1 MKQGRDMCLMNEQHL
16 PAADDGLKLFEFQ
29 TTWIRATLFY
39 KMVNSWTT
47 IFVWEIQVHPWQWV
61 CVAPKLMLAMLALA
75 NGDRIRHGE
84 TLFSIAK
91 CDADHTRIAEHFATV
106 AFRKAPEPSMQGSLW
121 IVARIMWNYVE
132 SKGLSCCLCVVLTWQ
147 GLHNWEG
154 NDGTH
159 HVEFCG

>member
-1 MKQGRDMCLMNEQHL
+1 M
-16 PAADDGLKLFEFQ
+16 
-29 TTWIRATLFY
+29 
-39 KMVNSWTT
+39 
-47 IFVWEIQVHPWQWV
+47 HPWQWV
-61 CVAPKLMLAMLALA
+61 CVAPQLMLAMLALA
-75 NGDRIRHGE
+75 NGDGIRHGE

-106 AFRKAPEPSMQGSLW
+106 AFRKASEPSMQGSLW

-154 NDGTH
+154 NDGPQTSKMAEYSTGSWLRQHSRESSKAGLTELGGQKLQVLMVYHGCVSNPIILNMNGINTH
-159 HVEFCG
+159 P

>member
-1 MKQGRDMCLMNEQHL
+1 M
-16 PAADDGLKLFEFQ
+16 
-29 TTWIRATLFY
+29 ATGSGTVKPF
-39 KMVNSWTT
+39 
-47 IFVWEIQVHPWQWV
+47 
-61 CVAPKLMLAMLALA
+61 
-75 NGDRIRHGE
+75 
-84 TLFSIAK
+84 FSIAK

-154 NDGTH
+154 NDGPQTSKMAEYSTGSWLRQH
-159 HVEFCG
+159 SRESSKAGLTELGGQKLQVLMVYHGCVSNPIILNMRSTPIHKSQLF